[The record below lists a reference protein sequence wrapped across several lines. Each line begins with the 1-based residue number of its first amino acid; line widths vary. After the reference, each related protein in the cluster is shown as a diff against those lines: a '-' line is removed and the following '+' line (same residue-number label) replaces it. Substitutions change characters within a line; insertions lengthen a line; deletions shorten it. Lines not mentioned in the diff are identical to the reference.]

1 MMKLKSVTLS
11 DQGLLVLELLSQ
23 LINLTTV
30 RRSDL
35 AESHQADSLK
45 QTSLDLKISRLQE
58 LKEKERVYKDS
69 YTLVDDLVLCLRCLL
84 D

>member
-1 MMKLKSVTLS
+1 MMKLQSVTLS
-11 DQGLLVLELLSQ
+11 DQGLLLLELLSQ
-23 LINLTTV
+23 LTTLTTV